1 MAQVYA
7 RIGAFYRDI
16 TMHVIE
22 ANDRGKYALLY
33 EDIWSL
39 LGQVAGDE
47 QESEIVK
54 LELLG
59 FSQNAMLQYATKFRQ
74 DGIEKTQLEELYHI
88 ISLEIAKIVT
98 TTEKTEQKK
107 KNIIAFLEDTK
118 SVIDNAFASEVGA

>member
-1 MAQVYA
+1 
-7 RIGAFYRDI
+7 
-16 TMHVIE
+16 MHVIE

-59 FSQNAMLQYATKFRQ
+59 FSQNAMKVAMNQDVKDPYESLISVLDGPRYAAVEQ
-74 DGIEKTQLEELYHI
+74 AIVELV
-88 ISLEIAKIVT
+88 A
-98 TTEKTEQKK
+98 
-107 KNIIAFLEDTK
+107 
-118 SVIDNAFASEVGA
+118 